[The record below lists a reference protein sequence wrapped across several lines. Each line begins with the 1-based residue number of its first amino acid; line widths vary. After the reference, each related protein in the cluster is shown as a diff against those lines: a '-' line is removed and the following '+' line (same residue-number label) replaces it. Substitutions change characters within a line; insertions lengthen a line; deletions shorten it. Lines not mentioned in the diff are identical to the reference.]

1 MEILLGLICVCLLVI
16 LSIILWKYISIKCNI
31 RRFSQELE
39 KLKDSDY
46 QQPVKVSD
54 FDKDLVELAVKVNE
68 HTDMQHQLGVEYEQS
83 KKQLGTVISGIS
95 HDFRTPLTAS
105 LGYLQMIEK
114 SGALSEKNAEYLAIA
129 MQKNRYLKELSDE
142 FFELTKIE
150 NSNEELQPEEVNLS
164 NLLTETLLEQHS
176 WITERNIRTEFNI
189 DDGIIIQT
197 DMHCLT
203 RILNNLMSNA
213 QKYTA
218 DSFGAA
224 LKQDGKRVM
233 LRVSNTLADS
243 ASLDIDK
250 AFEPFYRMD
259 ARTAG
264 GSGLGLYV
272 VKMLCDRL
280 GWTVQAEIDTICF
293 SIIIQIPLSF
303 SLLAHPFSV
312 PHKS

>member
-1 MEILLGLICVCLLVI
+1 MEILLGTVCVCLLVI
-16 LSIILWKYISIKCNI
+16 LTVLLWKYISLKKNI

-46 QQPVKVSD
+46 RQPVNVTD
-54 FDKDLVELAVKVNE
+54 FDKDIVKLAVKVNE
-68 HTDMQHQLGVEYEQS
+68 HTDIQRQLGVEYEER

-114 SGALSEKNAEYLAIA
+114 SGELSDKNAEYLGIA
-129 MQKNRYLKELSDE
+129 MQKNQYLKALSDE

-150 NSNEELQPEEVNLS
+150 NSSDELQLEEVNLS
-164 NLLTETLLEQHS
+164 NLLTETVLEQHS
-176 WITERNIRTEFNI
+176 WIAARNIATDFEI
-189 DDGIIIQT
+189 SDGIMIQA
-197 DMHCLT
+197 DVHCLT

-218 DSFGAA
+218 DSFGVT
-224 LKQDGKRVM
+224 LKQDGDRVIIC
-233 LRVSNTLADS
+233 VSNTLADS
-243 ASLDIDK
+243 TSLDIDK
-250 AFEPFYRMD
+250 VFDPFYRMD

-272 VKMLCDRL
+272 VKLLCDRL
-280 GWTVQAEIDTICF
+280 DWTVKAELNNDYFEIVIRF
-293 SIIIQIPLSF
+293 NKEE
-303 SLLAHPFSV
+303 LL
-312 PHKS
+312 

>member
-1 MEILLGLICVCLLVI
+1 MEILLGTACVCLFII
-16 LSIILWKYISIKCNI
+16 LSIILWKYISVKRNI
-31 RRFSQELE
+31 RHFSQELE
-39 KLKDSDY
+39 KLKDNDY
-46 QQPVKVSD
+46 KQPVKVTD
-54 FDKDLVELAVKVNE
+54 FDRDLVELAVKVNE
-68 HTDMQHQLGVEYEQS
+68 HTDVQRQLGVEYEKR

-95 HDFRTPLTAS
+95 HDFRTPLTSS

-164 NLLTETLLEQHS
+164 NLLTETLFEQHS
-176 WITERNIRTEFNI
+176 WITERNIRTEFDI
-189 DDGIIIQT
+189 DDGILIET
-197 DMHCLT
+197 DTHCLT

-218 DSFGAA
+218 DSFGVK
-224 LKQDGKRVM
+224 LKQDNDRVV
-233 LRVSNTLADS
+233 LCVSNTIADS

-250 AFEPFYRMD
+250 VFEPFYRMD

-272 VKMLCDRL
+272 VKLLCDRL
-280 GWTVQAEIDTICF
+280 GWSVKAELNDNVFTATIL
-293 SIIIQIPLSF
+293 I
-303 SLLAHPFSV
+303 
-312 PHKS
+312 

>member
-1 MEILLGLICVCLLVI
+1 MEILLGTVCVCLLII
-16 LSIILWKYISIKCNI
+16 LIVLLWKYVSLKKNI

-46 QQPVKVSD
+46 RQPVKVTD
-54 FDKDLVELAVKVNE
+54 FDKDLAELAVKVNA
-68 HTDMQHQLGVEYEQS
+68 HTDIQRQLGVEYEKR

-114 SGALSEKNAEYLAIA
+114 SGELSEKNAEYLGIA
-129 MQKNRYLKELSDE
+129 MQKNQYLKELSNE

-150 NSNEELQPEEVNLS
+150 NGNEELNLEEINLS

-176 WITERNIRTEFNI
+176 WIAERNIATDFEI
-189 DDGIIIQT
+189 SDGIIIQA
-197 DMHCLT
+197 DVHCLT

-218 DSFGAA
+218 DCFSAM
-224 LKQDGKRVM
+224 LKQNSDRVT
-233 LRVSNTLADS
+233 LCISNTLADS
-243 ASLDIDK
+243 TSLDIDRV
-250 AFEPFYRMD
+250 FEPFYRMD

-272 VKMLCDRL
+272 VKLLCEKL
-280 GWTVQAEIDTICF
+280 GWTVRAEVND
-293 SIIIQIPLSF
+293 PV
-303 SLLAHPFSV
+303 FSV
-312 PHKS
+312 EIQM